1 MTADTPLLEVRGIE
15 KQYPGVRALKGVDF
29 DVRAGEVHCLLGP
42 NGAGKSTL
50 IKCVSGVV
58 APTKGEILVEGARL
72 PVGEPSQS
80 MALGVG
86 TIYQELDLVEDLRVV
101 DSIFLG
107 HEPRRFGLL
116 DRAKMRSEATAILE
130 RLDHGDIK
138 PDMFVRALRPAAQQ
152 VVSIARALSRNV
164 RLLIMDEPSAI
175 LDDGEVE
182 TLFGVVR
189 RLTADGVGVIYISHR
204 LDEIPRIGDRVTVL
218 SDGRTVATGLP
229 ADTPR
234 AELVEKMV
242 GRKVDQ
248 LYPARP
254 TPAGDVVL
262 AVRGVS
268 RAPDVYDASFEVR
281 AGEVVARRLGPVGV
295 ELGDL
300 AADHLLDE
308 HVARGVG
315 GQAGR
320 DRAPVGEDRDAVA
333 ALRDLVEAMG
343 DVDDADAL
351 GGEPA
356 DDAEQRLHLAVVE
369 DRRRLVHDQQP
380 HLLRQ
385 RAGDRDD
392 LLGGGAEREHARV
405 DRDRRVVEALHQRAR
420 LALHRGAIEQRAAAQ
435 LVAEEDR
442 LVDAQVLDEV
452 ELLVDRRDAARERLG
467 RLTGG
472 QRLAVDEHLARRRLD
487 HARDAL
493 DERRLAGAVR
503 AEQAVDLAGAHVEVD
518 AVERLRSRVVLREPA
533 DLEDRLRRDGRAHR
547 ATSAT
552 TGAGT
557 SIQRSSRA
565 DSSTAS
571 VIRAARRPSSKL
583 GSPSGRSPLAIVA

>member
-248 LYPARP
+248 LYPHRARG
-254 TPAGDVVL
+254 TSETVVL
-262 AVRGVS
+262 DVRGVS
-268 RAPDVYDASFEVR
+268 GSPRVKECSFQVH
-281 AGEVVARRLGPVGV
+281 AGEVLGIGGLVGAGRTELLRLVYGLDRPDTGEVHLDGKRLPAGRPDVAIGRGVGLAPEDRKSQGLLLAWSLAKNVTVSDLGRFTRGGLIGLKAEREAAGAKLR
-295 ELGDL
+295 ELNTVPDDPDRITRELSGGNQQKVVL
-300 AADHLLDE
+300 ARWLLRQCRVLLLDE
-308 HVARGVG
+308 PTRGVDVG
-315 GQAGR
+315 AKAEIYRLIAELSAAGI
-320 DRAPVGEDRDAVA
+320 
-333 ALRDLVEAMG
+333 
-343 DVDDADAL
+343 
-351 GGEPA
+351 
-356 DDAEQRLHLAVVE
+356 AVVVVSSE
-369 DRRRLVHDQQP
+369 MEELMGLSTRILIM
-380 HLLRQ
+380 
-385 RAGDRDD
+385 RD
-392 LLGGGAEREHARV
+392 GA
-405 DRDRRVVEALHQRAR
+405 
-420 LALHRGAIEQRAAAQ
+420 
-435 LVAEEDR
+435 LVAE
-442 LVDAQVLDEV
+442 LDGETATEV
-452 ELLVDRRDAARERLG
+452 ELLSH
-467 RLTGG
+467 
-472 QRLAVDEHLARRRLD
+472 AVAPTHTDP
-487 HARDAL
+487 
-493 DERRLAGAVR
+493 
-503 AEQAVDLAGAHVEVD
+503 
-518 AVERLRSRVVLREPA
+518 VLE
-533 DLEDRLRRDGRAHR
+533 E
-547 ATSAT
+547 
-552 TGAGT
+552 
-557 SIQRSSRA
+557 
-565 DSSTAS
+565 ST
-571 VIRAARRPSSKL
+571 
-583 GSPSGRSPLAIVA
+583 